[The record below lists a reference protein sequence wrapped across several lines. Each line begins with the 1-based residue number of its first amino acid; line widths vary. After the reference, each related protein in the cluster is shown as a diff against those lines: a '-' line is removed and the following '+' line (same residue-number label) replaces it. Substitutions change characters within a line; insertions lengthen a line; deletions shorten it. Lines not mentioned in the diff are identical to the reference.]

1 LLECGSLYLVIVLY
15 RLSPPKRKD
24 SIHSLVH
31 SRGGGDAR
39 GVSLV
44 WSFFGAGVGE
54 RRGAEVDWNGHR
66 LPQKKTQE
74 IDGSSAQPP
83 LYRIKIKKDNRVAA
97 VGLFF
102 FFFFFFPVRDK
113 RAG

>member
-1 LLECGSLYLVIVLY
+1 MWIVIYLVTVLY
-15 RLSPPKRKD
+15 RLSPLKRKD
-24 SIHSLVH
+24 SIHSL
-31 SRGGGDAR
+31 GGGDAR

-44 WSFFGAGVGE
+44 WNFFGAGVGE

-83 LYRIKIKKDNRVAA
+83 LYRIRIKK
-97 VGLFF
+97 
-102 FFFFFFPVRDK
+102 K
-113 RAG
+113 TT